1 MLLLKFLTNR
11 FKSIGTKIKK
21 DQEVSFTKSTI
32 FLAFTELL
40 MVVLGILL
48 ALYIDRWNT
57 SKNFEKQFEATLR
70 IVQQNIESDIYNSDH
85 VIAHSY
91 GGAVA
96 TLLALAG
103 DAPLSFTTISA
114 PTKFALV
121 LSEISAA
128 FNLSGEAERIFSF

>member
-11 FKSIGTKIKK
+11 FKSIGSKIKK
-21 DQEVSFTKSTI
+21 DKEVSFTNSTI

-85 VIAHSY
+85 VIAHYNARDS
-91 GGAVA
+91 
-96 TLLALAG
+96 LRHNIMLN
-103 DAPLSFTTISA
+103 
-114 PTKFALV
+114 KFN
-121 LSEISAA
+121 IK
-128 FNLSGEAERIFSF
+128 I

>member
-1 MLLLKFLTNR
+1 MTTFISALILV
-11 FKSIGTKIKK
+11 GY
-21 DQEVSFTKSTI
+21 D
-32 FLAFTELL
+32 A
-40 MVVLGILL
+40 VVLGLPAHGGSDGVETNVVEAAVLVGAFL
-48 ALYIDRWNT
+48 AANGL
-57 SKNFEKQFEATLR
+57 QP
-70 IVQQNIESDIYNSDH
+70 DH

-128 FNLSGEAERIFSF
+128 FNLSGEAERIFSI

>member
-11 FKSIGTKIKK
+11 FKSIGSKIKK

-57 SKNFEKQFEATLR
+57 TQNHKNQFEATLR
-70 IVQQNIESDIYNSDH
+70 LVQADLINDIQSSDN
-85 VIAHSY
+85 VIANFNSRDSLRHDVMLEKLNREYYENGISY
-91 GGAVA
+91 WQKSERVGS
-96 TLLALAG
+96 L
-103 DAPLSFTTISA
+103 IS
-114 PTKFALV
+114 
-121 LSEISAA
+121 
-128 FNLSGEAERIFSF
+128 